1 MVNKYARVLEE
12 QDINS
17 RTGDIWKID
26 DVPNL
31 WNKKVRIKV
40 EADGYIFDE
49 NGYAV
54 KVED

>member
-12 QDINS
+12 QDYNT

-26 DVPNL
+26 DVPSV
-31 WNKKVRIKV
+31 WNKKVRVKV
-40 EADGYIFDE
+40 AADGYTFDE

-54 KVED
+54 KSE